1 MHKWLLLTLSPQ
13 WPSRNF
19 LDLNFP
25 IFRVGRTST
34 LTKYFLKQNNKY
46 TLFFLF
52 EVMRLELRA
61 LNMLRR
67 CSTTTLYISNPLFTF
82 HGEDSASPC
91 CIYRLALNL
100 RSSTFSSQV
109 TRITE
114 TTSSLTHSG
123 PATKWQLQLLCLRES
138 MECPRTTRGALGHIK
153 LN

>member
-82 HGEDSASPC
+82 YIKTVPHHVVYTGWPWTWDPPPSV
-91 CIYRLALNL
+91 
-100 RSSTFSSQV
+100 SQV
-109 TRITE
+109 TRMTE
-114 TTSSLTHSG
+114 TTSSPTHSG

-138 MECPRTTRGALGHIK
+138 MECPRTMRGALGHIK